1 VLTSFGA
8 SDDFALTDEE
18 LASYLGGHAPFQSMT
33 PEALAELATASSV
46 LRYDAGAVIVDYS
59 ARKPDEIWLLCSG
72 QVVLLTAG
80 PDGDEPFD
88 TVPPGGIFGFFPLL
102 TGGGV
107 QFVAR
112 ATEPSTVVRLPG
124 DLVRAE
130 FAKPAGLSFLASSAW
145 NTIAGNRVAAQR
157 PSLRPVGD
165 LVHAEPVFTTA
176 DTTVRDAV
184 RHMTEQRSSYVLIAM
199 PDGEFGIFTDRDL
212 RTRVVAAGIGVD
224 APIGQVMSVPARWVT
239 ADRVAATVLMDMLEN
254 GLRHMPVL
262 TQHGQVIGVL
272 EDADLVA
279 TSTRQSFL
287 LRRSIAL
294 AANPAE
300 LRAAAAGIA
309 DLTVD
314 LYRSGTDASGCSG
327 ILSVVIDS
335 VVRRALELELSHPEL
350 KRRPQFAW
358 LTLGSVAR
366 REAMPSSDVDSALA
380 WADDLEPEKG
390 RFLRVAGRV
399 HATLDACGLPS
410 DTNGAVASK
419 PLFARS
425 SSEWASAAARWL
437 DDPMKGRGLIM
448 SSLLLDGR
456 VVWGDPSLHTVPS
469 AYRCMPS
476 DHPNALRLQLLDAL
490 SGKVRTRSLRDVV
503 SRRGGTFDLKSH
515 ALTPIVNLARWG
527 GLTVG
532 LVSASTPA
540 RLEAAAGNGI
550 LSDADANTLGE
561 VFALLQGLRMAH
573 QIDQI
578 AAGCSP
584 GDVVTMS
591 ELSPLNRSLLNDGV
605 REIVAVQRRVRQM
618 AAMNAGMLT

>member
-1 VLTSFGA
+1 MLTQE
-8 SDDFALTDEE
+8 D
-18 LASYLGGHAPFQSMT
+18 LASFLGDHAPFNSMA
-33 PEALAELATASSV
+33 PDALAGLATASSIH
-46 LRYDAGAVIVDYS
+46 RYEAGAVIVDYS
-59 ARKPDEIWLLCSG
+59 AQEPGEIWLLCSG
-72 QVVLLTAG
+72 QVVLLVAG
-80 PDGDEPFD
+80 SDGDEPFD
-88 TVPPGGIFGFFPLL
+88 TVPPGGLFGFFPLL
-102 TGGGV
+102 TGGTV

-145 NTIAGNRVAAQR
+145 KTISGNRVAAQR

-176 DTTVRDAV
+176 DTTIRDAV
-184 RHMTEQRSSYVLIAM
+184 RHMTEHRSSYVLIPM
-199 PDGEFGIFTDRDL
+199 PDGELGIFTDRDL
-212 RTRVVAAGIGVD
+212 RTRVVAAGVGVD

-239 ADRVAATVLMDMLEN
+239 ADRIAATVLIDMLEK
-254 GLRHMPVL
+254 GLRHMPVR
-262 TQHGQVIGVL
+262 TQRGEVIGVL
-272 EDADLVA
+272 EEADLVA

-294 AANPAE
+294 AANAAE
-300 LRAAAAGIA
+300 LQSAAAGIA

-335 VVRRALELELSHPEL
+335 VVRRALELELTDRESTS
-350 KRRPQFAW
+350 RPQFAW

-366 REAMPSSDVDSALA
+366 REAMPSSDVDSALS
-380 WADDLEPEKG
+380 WADEMSPEKG
-390 RFLRVAGRV
+390 RFLQIAARV

-410 DTNGAVASK
+410 DTNGALASK

-425 SSEWASAAARWL
+425 STDWARAAAGWL
-437 DDPMKGRGLIM
+437 DDPMKARGLIM

-456 VVWGDPSLHTVPS
+456 VVWGEPSLHTVPS
-469 AYRCMPS
+469 AYRCMPV

-490 SGKVRTRSLRDVV
+490 AGKVRTRSLRDVV
-503 SRRGGTFDLKSH
+503 ARRGGTFDLKSH

-532 LVSASTPA
+532 VVSASTPA

-550 LSDADANTLGE
+550 LSQSDSKTLSE
-561 VFALLQGLRMAH
+561 VFGLLQGLRMAH

-584 GDVVTMS
+584 GDIVTMS

-605 REIVAVQRRVRQM
+605 REIAAVQRRVRQM
-618 AAMNAGMLT
+618 AAMKAGAVS

>member
-1 VLTSFGA
+1 VLT
-8 SDDFALTDEE
+8 DQD
-18 LASYLGGHAPFQSMT
+18 LASYLGRHAPFQSMT
-33 PEALAELATASSV
+33 VDALAELAGASTV
-46 LRYDAGAVIVDYS
+46 HRYDAGAVIVDYS
-59 ARKPDEIWLLCSG
+59 AQEPGEIWLLCSG
-72 QVVLLTAG
+72 QVVLLTAA

-102 TGGGV
+102 TGGSV

-145 NTIAGNRVAAQR
+145 NTISGNRVAAQR

-165 LVHAEPVFTTA
+165 LLHAEPVFTTA
-176 DTTVRDAV
+176 DTTIRDAV
-184 RHMTEQRSSYVLIAM
+184 RHMTEHRCSYVLIPM
-199 PDGEFGIFTDRDL
+199 PNGEFGIFTDRDL

-239 ADRVAATVLMDMLEN
+239 ADRAAATVLMDMLEN

-262 TQHGQVIGVL
+262 TQHGQVLGVL

-294 AANPAE
+294 AAN
-300 LRAAAAGIA
+300 
-309 DLTVD
+309 
-314 LYRSGTDASGCSG
+314 
-327 ILSVVIDS
+327 ILSVVIES
-335 VVRRALELELSHPEL
+335 VVRRALELELSLPES
-350 KRRPQFAW
+350 KWRPQFAW
-358 LTLGSVAR
+358 LTLGSIAR
-366 REAMPSSDVDSALA
+366 REAMPSSDVDSAMA
-380 WADDLEPEKG
+380 WADDMEPEKG
-390 RFLRVAGRV
+390 RFLRVAARV
-399 HATLDACGLPS
+399 HATLGACGLPS
-410 DTNGAVASK
+410 DRNGAVASK
-419 PLFARS
+419 PRFARS
-425 SSEWASAAARWL
+425 SSDWARAAAGWL
-437 DDPMKGRGLIM
+437 DDPMKDHGLIM

-456 VVWGDPSLHTVPS
+456 VVWGEPSLHTVPS
-469 AYRCMPS
+469 AYRAMPV

-532 LVSASTPA
+532 VVSASTPA
-540 RLEAAAGNGI
+540 RLEAAAGNG
-550 LSDADANTLGE
+550 LLSESDARTLGE

-584 GDVVTMS
+584 GDIVTMS

-605 REIVAVQRRVRQM
+605 REIAAVQRRVRQL
-618 AAMNAGMLT
+618 AATNAGLLS

>member
-1 VLTSFGA
+1 VLTNE
-8 SDDFALTDEE
+8 D
-18 LASYLGGHAPFQSMT
+18 LASYLGDHAPFQTMAAD
-33 PEALAELATASSV
+33 ALADLAAASSV
-46 LRYDAGAVIVDYS
+46 RQYDAGAVIVDYS
-59 ARKPDEIWLLCSG
+59 EQEPGEIWLLCSG
-72 QVVLLTAG
+72 QVVLLVAG

-88 TVPPGGIFGFFPLL
+88 TVPPGGLFGFFPLL
-102 TGGGV
+102 TGGSV
-107 QFVAR
+107 QFIAR

-124 DLVRAE
+124 DLVRTE
-130 FAKPAGLSFLASSAW
+130 FAKPAGLSFLASAAW
-145 NTIAGNRVAAQR
+145 KTISGNRVAAQR

-165 LVHAEPVFTTA
+165 LVHADPVFTTA
-176 DTTVRDAV
+176 DTTIRDAV
-184 RHMTEQRSSYVLIAM
+184 RHMTEHRSSYVLIPMA
-199 PDGEFGIFTDRDL
+199 DGQLGIFTDRDL
-212 RTRVVAAGIGVD
+212 RTRVVAAGVGVD
-224 APIGQVMSVPARWVT
+224 APIGQVMSVPARTVT

-262 TQHGQVIGVL
+262 TQRGRVIGVL
-272 EDADLVA
+272 EEADLVA

-294 AANPAE
+294 ATNAAE
-300 LRAAAAGIA
+300 LQAAAAGIA

-335 VVRRALELELSHPEL
+335 VVRRALELHLADSQ
-350 KRRPQFAW
+350 RTGRPQFAW

-366 REAMPSSDVDSALA
+366 REAMPSSDVDSALS
-380 WADDLEPEKG
+380 WADEMTLEKE
-390 RFLRVAGRV
+390 RFLQIAARV

-419 PLFARS
+419 PLFARAS
-425 SSEWASAAARWL
+425 SDWARAAAGWL
-437 DDPMKGRGLIM
+437 DDPMKARGLIM

-456 VVWGDPSLHTVPS
+456 VVWGDPALHTVPS
-469 AYRCMPS
+469 AYRSMAV

-490 SGKVRTRSLRDVV
+490 AGKVRTRSLRDVV
-503 SRRGGTFDLKSH
+503 ARRGGTFDLKSH

-532 LVSASTPA
+532 VVSASTPA

-550 LSDADANTLGE
+550 LSESDAKTLSE

-578 AAGCSP
+578 AAGCNP
-584 GDVVTMS
+584 GDIVTMS

-605 REIVAVQRRVRQM
+605 REIAAVQRRVRQM
-618 AAMNAGMLT
+618 AVMNAGARS

>member
-1 VLTSFGA
+1 V
-8 SDDFALTDEE
+8 LTDEE
-18 LASYLGGHAPFQSMT
+18 LAAYLGEHAPFQSMT
-33 PEALAELATASSV
+33 PDALAELARASSV
-46 LRYDAGAVIVDYS
+46 IRYEAGAVIVDYT
-59 ARKPDEIWLLCSG
+59 AQAPDEIWMLHTG
-72 QVVLLTAG
+72 QVVLLTATAG
-80 PDGDEPFD
+80 GDEPFD

-102 TGGGV
+102 TGGSV

-124 DLVRAE
+124 NLVRAE
-130 FAKPAGLSFLASSAW
+130 FGKPSGLSFLASSAW
-145 NTIAGNRVAAQR
+145 KTIAGNRVAAQR

-184 RHMTEQRSSYVLIAM
+184 RHMTEQRSSYVLISM
-199 PDGEFGIFTDRDL
+199 PNGDLGIFTDRDL

-224 APIGQVMSVPARWVT
+224 AHIGQVMSVPARTVT
-239 ADRVAATVLMDMLEN
+239 ADRVAATVLMDMLES
-254 GLRHMPVL
+254 GMRHMPVL
-262 TQHGQVIGVL
+262 TQHGQVLGVL

-294 AANPAE
+294 AANPVE
-300 LRAAAAGIA
+300 LKAAAAGIA
-309 DLTVD
+309 DLIVD
-314 LYRSGTDASGCSG
+314 LYRSGTDAAGCSG
-327 ILSVVIDS
+327 ILSVVIDA
-335 VVRRALELELSHPEL
+335 VVRRALELELSHPES
-350 KRRPQFAW
+350 KWRPQFAW

-366 REAMPSSDVDSALA
+366 REAMPSSDVDSALS
-380 WADDLEPEKG
+380 WADDLDSDKG
-390 RFLRVAGRV
+390 RFMRVAARV
-399 HATLDACGLPS
+399 HETLDACGLPS
-410 DTNGAVASK
+410 DTNGALASK

-425 SSEWASAAARWL
+425 SSEWARAATGWL
-437 DDPMKGRGLIM
+437 DDPLKSRGLIM

-456 VVWGDPSLHTVPS
+456 VVWGDAALHTVPS

-503 SRRGGTFDLKSH
+503 ARRGGTFDLKGH

-532 LVSASTPA
+532 VVSASTPA
-540 RLEAAAGNGI
+540 RLEAAAGNGV
-550 LSDADANTLGE
+550 LSEADANTLGE

-573 QIDQI
+573 QIGQI
-578 AAGCSP
+578 AAGCTP

-605 REIVAVQRRVRQM
+605 REITAVQRRVRHM
-618 AAMNAGMLT
+618 AAANAGMLT